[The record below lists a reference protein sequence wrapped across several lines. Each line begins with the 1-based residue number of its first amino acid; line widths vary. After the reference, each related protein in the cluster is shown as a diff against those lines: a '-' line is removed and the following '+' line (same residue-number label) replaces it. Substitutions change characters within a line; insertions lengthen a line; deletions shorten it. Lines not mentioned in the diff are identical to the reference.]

1 MGGRRSQ
8 GLFFCRDGRRRWC
21 ALPTLIVGVF
31 LLASLPRV
39 AGFLLPASTAGES
52 RFVRPGD
59 FLDGVITGRA
69 SKSSDVQTESRFLT
83 GSVWNQ
89 VSRSA
94 NFVRAVDQ
102 SAVYPDPPA
111 AGAFLIRSPPSVPT
125 P

>member
-8 GLFFCRDGRRRWC
+8 GMFSCRDGRRRC
-21 ALPTLIVGVF
+21 YALPTLIVGVF
-31 LLASLPRV
+31 LLASLPRL

-52 RFVRPGD
+52 RFVKPGD

-69 SKSSDVQTESRFLT
+69 SKSTGVQTESRLLT
-83 GSVWNQ
+83 GKVWNQ
-89 VSRSA
+89 VRRTS

-102 SAVYPDPPA
+102 SSVYPDPPA

-125 P
+125 L